1 VPLEGVRGQPLHTKR
16 MASQVKDA
24 AWPEWIAGLMGAGSR
39 QTLTATLPPGPFHC
53 LLDELPLHLI
63 PQRQFE
69 SANGV
74 QPSREPL
81 FLNPQCSVLPAGQV
95 PADLEPHRD
104 LLKNFYLQG
113 TVAWVR
119 DPATASLHP
128 FWLGPRLE
136 AVVSSLRAGEPV
148 PASVPRDA
156 RGLLAVAGIV
166 TPENHAECRLAEWA
180 EVVSKANRRFQ
191 QKGYAPLRN
200 LIHPFNVG
208 ALRRYYR
215 HAIRCG
221 GISLGDVQSPRRYA
235 AHDESV
241 ARFFHHQIANAIG
254 AVVGEAI
261 KPSYVYL
268 ASYLSGAD
276 LKKHIDREQCEF
288 SVTLCLDFS
297 PEPELATSWPIRLD
311 TSEGTVTVYQALG
324 DSLVYRGTKVPHYR
338 HVLAEGHTSTS
349 IFFHYVPANFSGELE

>member
-1 VPLEGVRGQPLHTKR
+1 
-16 MASQVKDA
+16 MASQVRDT
-24 AWPEWIAGLMGAGSR
+24 AWLDWIAGLMGVGSR
-39 QTLTATLPPGPFHC
+39 QTHSATLPPGQFYC

-63 PQRQFE
+63 PQRQLE
-69 SANGV
+69 SADW
-74 QPSREPL
+74 QKPPRQPL
-81 FLNPQCSVLPAGQV
+81 FLNAQCSVLPAGQV
-95 PADLEPHRD
+95 PTELESHRH
-104 LLKNFYLQG
+104 LLKDFCLQG
-113 TVAWVR
+113 TMAWVR

-136 AVVSSLRAGEPV
+136 AVVTSLRAGTPV
-148 PASVPRDA
+148 PASIPRDVLF
-156 RGLLAVAGIV
+156 LLAGAGIV
-166 TPENHAECRLAEWA
+166 ATEEQAERRAAERA
-180 EVVSKANRRFQ
+180 EVVRKAAQRFRDR
-191 QKGYAPLRN
+191 GYAPLGN
-200 LIHPFNVG
+200 LTHPFNLA

-221 GISLGDVQSPRRYA
+221 AIPLGDVQSPRRYA
-235 AHDESV
+235 IHNESV
-241 ARFFHHQIANAIG
+241 ATFFHHQIASAVS

-268 ASYLSGAD
+268 ASYLSRAE

-311 TSEGTVTVYQALG
+311 TPEGTVRVYQALG
-324 DSLVYRGTKVPHYR
+324 DGLVYRGTKVPHYR

-349 IFFHYVPANFSGELE
+349 IFFHYVPANFSGPLD

>member
-1 VPLEGVRGQPLHTKR
+1 

-24 AWPEWIAGLMGAGSR
+24 AWLEWITRLMRAGSR
-39 QTLTATLPPGPFHC
+39 QTLTATLPPGQFHC

-63 PQRQFE
+63 PQCKLKSTGSRQE
-69 SANGV
+69 LSH
-74 QPSREPL
+74 EPL

-95 PADLEPHRD
+95 PAELEPHGH

-119 DPATASLHP
+119 DPATSSLHP
-128 FWLGPRLE
+128 FWLGPRLG
-136 AVVSSLRAGEPV
+136 ALVSSLRAGEPV
-148 PASVPRDA
+148 PASVPGNA
-156 RGLLAVAGIV
+156 RVLLAAAGIV
-166 TPENHAECRLAEWA
+166 TPENQSERRLAEWA
-180 EVVSKANRRFQ
+180 EIGSKAARAFEE
-191 QKGYAPLRN
+191 KGYALLGN
-200 LIHPFNVG
+200 LIHPFNLA

-215 HAIRCG
+215 HAIRRG

-241 ARFFHHQIANAIG
+241 ARFFHHQMANAIS
-254 AVVGEAI
+254 AVVGEAT

-288 SVTLCLDFS
+288 SITLCLDFS
-297 PEPELATSWPIRLD
+297 PEPQLATSWPIRLD
-311 TSEGTVTVYQALG
+311 TPQGTVTVYQALG
-324 DSLVYRGTKVPHYR
+324 DGLVYRGTKVPHYR

-349 IFFHYVPANFSGELE
+349 IFFHYVPADFSGELE